1 MLDFETLGPVARRKF
16 MDNRKLFYA
25 AGLCSAAV
33 DGKREG
39 KGKSAGHVGGGGGGV
54 NQVAYPVEHGIRLW
68 FGRIET
74 TPPTMASMGTHGPT
88 VLNESR

>member
-39 KGKSAGHVGGGGGGV
+39 KGKSAGHVGGGGRGQPGCL
-54 NQVAYPVEHGIRLW
+54 P
-68 FGRIET
+68 GRAWYT
-74 TPPTMASMGTHGPT
+74 SMVWSNRNYTAHYGQYGNPRTNGP
-88 VLNESR
+88 

>member
-33 DGKREG
+33 DGEREG
-39 KGKSAGHVGGGGGGV
+39 KGKSAGHVGGGGEGST
-54 NQVAYPVEHGIRLW
+54 RLHT
-68 FGRIET
+68 R
-74 TPPTMASMGTHGPT
+74 
-88 VLNESR
+88 